1 MAKFED
7 YLPGG
12 AKDPDGGVLD
22 AEINDAQQ
30 QQEARHENPRDPQTG
45 QFVSPSTPTVD
56 WETRYKELEKLNSRQ
71 AQTLGEYRKT
81 IDEFIVHPTPSKPAD
96 DHKNEPATFSLDDFY
111 DHPDE
116 AIRKIVDSHPAIQ
129 EARELKKASIEAKR
143 NQDLQAFAT
152 RHPDYTEIGQSPE
165 FQNWVMENP
174 TRVDLFQRGDQY
186 DFSAADALFS
196 LYKAEKGLNQ
206 ANSEREIAQAEL
218 EASSGELMPPEKPKY
233 SRSEYINKLTRAR
246 QGDLDAEEWIKSN
259 AAGYRMALEV
269 GNVRD

>member
-12 AKDPDGGVLD
+12 QKDPAGGGLD

-30 QQEARHENPRDPQTG
+30 QQEARQEQNRDPQTG
-45 QFVSPSTPTVD
+45 KFVSPSTPTVD
-56 WETRYKELEKLNSRQ
+56 WEQRYKELEKLNSRQ

-81 IDEFIVHPTPSKPAD
+81 IDEFIVNPTPAKPAD

-129 EARELKKASIEAKR
+129 EARALKRDAQEAKR

-196 LYKAEKGLNQ
+196 LYKAEKGLSQ
-206 ANSEREIAQAEL
+206 AASERAIAQAEL
-218 EASSGELMPPEKPKY
+218 EASSGELMPKEEPRY

-246 QGDLDAEEWIKSN
+246 QGDLDAEAWVKSHS
-259 AAGYRMALEV
+259 ARYRMALAE